1 MSEANCVICITYE
14 IQTARSR
21 LGIFFRVQMD
31 MSSSVKL
38 IKGNHG
44 IVTTV
49 L

>member
-1 MSEANCVICITYE
+1 MLEANCVICMTYE
-14 IQTARSR
+14 IQMVRSR
-21 LGIFFRVQMD
+21 LGSFFSVQMD

-38 IKGNHG
+38 IKSNQC